1 MHEENHVHLSLS
13 NPLIS
18 LMDVQPHSMRLM
30 IKPKEFHPKTKVSL
44 TVKKIVKSRLIY
56 YFCLYCNFLK

>member
-13 NPLIS
+13 NPLIT

-30 IKPKEFHPKTKVSL
+30 IKPNEMHPKTTVSL
-44 TVKKIVKSRLIY
+44 VFRKS
-56 YFCLYCNFLK
+56 